1 MNKIRQQSML
11 KRQTGSAKIFD
22 ACYAT
27 DEATYYTTTPIPLIS
42 NVSQQSLSSHSSSNE
57 DEDISLSSSEATS
70 SPDVTGKQV
79 PDVIFSPNTP
89 NIHAKAEGKY
99 LNLQIES
106 INRVY
111 RSQLAIDSP

>member
-1 MNKIRQQSML
+1 MSKNRRQSML

-89 NIHAKAEGKY
+89 NIHAKTKGKCLY
-99 LNLQIES
+99 L
-106 INRVY
+106 
-111 RSQLAIDSP
+111 